1 MYKLTARQEREDDH
15 PEGAASVLAAAGTQ
29 SAAVLSDEA
38 DAGHRRGVGEDSRV
52 SAAKR
57 DGTNHD
63 GKDRDGE

>member
-1 MYKLTARQEREDDH
+1 
-15 PEGAASVLAAAGTQ
+15 
-29 SAAVLSDEA
+29 
-38 DAGHRRGVGEDSRV
+38 VGEDSRV